1 MARIQS
7 FSRSIEVITS
17 RLASP
22 VQRAMSAARI
32 HRNAVSDAQNGQAR
46 ALGAPLPSTTWV
58 DGRKGAPPESVNPDH
73 GIILT
78 QFQFASDVIEFI
90 DAMLI
95 LHSPVKTGAYQRS
108 HLLFAD
114 GNEADPMHPPQAKE
128 YLFMSS
134 LPYARKIE
142 RGQGSA
148 PDEGVYEGAVALATA
163 RYGNVAWIK
172 FTFRSIAGEDYSS
185 VALGGRKGGKT
196 AGHNL
201 RTANR
206 MHNETRYPAIV
217 IRMK

>member
-1 MARIQS
+1 
-7 FSRSIEVITS
+7 
-17 RLASP
+17 
-22 VQRAMSAARI
+22 
-32 HRNAVSDAQNGQAR
+32 
-46 ALGAPLPSTTWV
+46 
-58 DGRKGAPPESVNPDH
+58 
-73 GIILT
+73 
-78 QFQFASDVIEFI
+78 
-90 DAMLI
+90 
-95 LHSPVKTGAYQRS
+95 
-108 HLLFAD
+108 
-114 GNEADPMHPPQAKE
+114 MHPPQAKE